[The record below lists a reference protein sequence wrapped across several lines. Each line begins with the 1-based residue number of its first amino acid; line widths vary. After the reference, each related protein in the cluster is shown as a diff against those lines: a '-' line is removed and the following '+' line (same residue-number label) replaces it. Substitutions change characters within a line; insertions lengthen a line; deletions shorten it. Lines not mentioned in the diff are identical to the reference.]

1 MGMWKKDAA
10 VAVSGGSDHRQKDQ
24 KRCLDAHWLPTGQHE
39 HFHKGQLLYA
49 LTLSLNAEGQR
60 MRGSCKTICVLS
72 KCPHSIHMR
81 AEQALMEKLPR
92 FQDEAVGLLS
102 RISRHTEAVPGCKS
116 PCGSAPQT
124 GLLAE
129 WVHLNNGPFCSSEA
143 TSPNNFPAKCDCWI

>member
-1 MGMWKKDAA
+1 MQLWLYLVEVTTDKKIKNGAWMHTGFPQA
-10 VAVSGGSDHRQKDQ
+10 NMSTFTKVSFCMPS
-24 KRCLDAHWLPTGQHE
+24 
-39 HFHKGQLLYA
+39 
-49 LTLSLNAEGQR
+49 LSLNAEGQR

-81 AEQALMEKLPR
+81 AGQALMEKLPR
-92 FQDEAVGLLS
+92 FQGEAVGFLS

-129 WVHLNNGPFCSSEA
+129 WVHLNNGPF
-143 TSPNNFPAKCDCWI
+143 WLL